1 MQSSLIGKIEKA
13 RRYAK
18 EPSRVSI
25 LRLTATFRGDNDE
38 HTISFE
44 NGILKCECEFFV
56 ARDVCCHTMA
66 MERML
71 SNVLPH
77 RISDEHGLLNGMSA
91 VSV

>member
-18 EPSRVSI
+18 EPSRVS
-25 LRLTATFRGDNDE
+25 LLQLTASFRGDNDE
-38 HTISFE
+38 HTITFE
-44 NGILKCECEFFV
+44 NGVLKCECEFFV

-71 SNVLPH
+71 SNVLP
-77 RISDEHGLLNGMSA
+77 RRLSKENELLTGMSA
-91 VSV
+91 VPV